1 MKPFA
6 RINLSSSALRR
17 GILVSS
23 LALAA
28 AGIGA
33 YGATPVAVSLG
44 ITFPEPTDVYGLHL
58 SPIAIGEGPLT
69 VTGLSLGAVDSLVMD
84 EVRGIQVAGLFS
96 FGWPSGPD
104 KTRIYG
110 CQMGGAIAGADC
122 VAGIQAAGVFAGT
135 DDMKGIQLAGLFSI
149 TGEKGIRGVQIA
161 GLLSQSHSCR
171 GGQIAF
177 WNGSESMCGVQI
189 GLMNFAIPA
198 DDGWVLQ
205 MGLVNGIR
213 RDSTKSGWIDGMRYF
228 PVVNLGW

>member
-1 MKPFA
+1 MKSFA
-6 RINLSSSALRR
+6 RINLSFAALRR

-23 LALAA
+23 LALA

-69 VTGLSLGAVDSLVMD
+69 VTGLSLGAVDSLVM
-84 EVRGIQVAGLFS
+84 EEMRGIQVAGLFS

-122 VAGIQAAGVFAGT
+122 VSGIQAAGVFAGT

-171 GGQIAF
+171 GGQIAL

-205 MGLVNGIR
+205 IGLVNGIR

-228 PVVNLGW
+228 PVVNIGW

>member
-6 RINLSSSALRR
+6 RINLSSAALRR

-23 LALAA
+23 LALA

-69 VTGLSLGAVDSLVMD
+69 VTGLSLGAVDSLVM
-84 EVRGIQVAGLFS
+84 EEMRGIQVAGLFS

-122 VAGIQAAGVFAGT
+122 VSGIQAAGVFAGT

-171 GGQIAF
+171 GGQIAL

-205 MGLVNGIR
+205 IGLVNGIR

-228 PVVNLGW
+228 PVVNIGW

>member
-6 RINLSSSALRR
+6 RT
-17 GILVSS
+17 ILVTS
-23 LALAA
+23 LALA

-122 VAGIQAAGVFAGT
+122 VSGIQAAGVFAGT

-171 GGQIAF
+171 GGQIAL

-205 MGLVNGIR
+205 IGLVNGIR
-213 RDSTKSGWIDGMRYF
+213 RDSTKSGWLEGTRYF
-228 PVVNLGW
+228 PIINFGW

>member
-6 RINLSSSALRR
+6 RM
-17 GILVSS
+17 ILVSS
-23 LALAA
+23 LALA

-84 EVRGIQVAGLFS
+84 EVRGIQVAGFFS

-122 VAGIQAAGVFAGT
+122 VSGIQAAGVFAGT

-171 GGQIAF
+171 GGQIAL

-205 MGLVNGIR
+205 IGLVNGIR

-228 PVVNLGW
+228 PVVNIGW

>member
-6 RINLSSSALRR
+6 RIKLSSAALRR

-23 LALAA
+23 FALA

-44 ITFPEPTDVYGLHL
+44 ITFPEPTDVYGLHI

-122 VAGIQAAGVFAGT
+122 VSGIQAAGVFAGT

-171 GGQIAF
+171 GGQIAL

-205 MGLVNGIR
+205 IGLVNGIR

-228 PVVNLGW
+228 PVVNIGW

>member
-6 RINLSSSALRR
+6 RINLSFAALRR

-23 LALAA
+23 LALA

-69 VTGLSLGAVDSLVMD
+69 VTGLSLGAVDSLVM
-84 EVRGIQVAGLFS
+84 EEMRGIQVAGLFS

-122 VAGIQAAGVFAGT
+122 VSGIQAAGIFAGT

-149 TGEKGIRGVQIA
+149 TGEKGIHGVQIA

-171 GGQIAF
+171 GGQIAL

-205 MGLVNGIR
+205 IGLVNGIR

-228 PVVNLGW
+228 PVVNIGW

>member
-6 RINLSSSALRR
+6 RI
-17 GILVSS
+17 ILVTT
-23 LALAA
+23 LALA

-69 VTGLSLGAVDSLVMD
+69 VTGLSLGAVDSLVM
-84 EVRGIQVAGLFS
+84 EEMRGIQVAGLFS

-122 VAGIQAAGVFAGT
+122 VSGIQAAGVFAGT
-135 DDMKGIQLAGLFSI
+135 DDMKGIQLAGLFSL

-171 GGQIAF
+171 GGQIAL

-198 DDGWVLQ
+198 DEGWVLQ
-205 MGLVNGIR
+205 IGLVNGIR

-228 PVVNLGW
+228 PVVNIGW

>member
-6 RINLSSSALRR
+6 RI
-17 GILVSS
+17 ILVSS
-23 LALAA
+23 LAFA

-122 VAGIQAAGVFAGT
+122 VSGIQAAGVFAGT

-171 GGQIAF
+171 GGQIAL

-205 MGLVNGIR
+205 IGLVNGIR

-228 PVVNLGW
+228 PVVNIGW

>member
-6 RINLSSSALRR
+6 RINLSSVALGR

-23 LALAA
+23 LVLA

-69 VTGLSLGAVDSLVMD
+69 VTGLSLGAVDSLVM
-84 EVRGIQVAGLFS
+84 EEMRGIQVAGLFS

-122 VAGIQAAGVFAGT
+122 VSGIQAAGVFAGT

-171 GGQIAF
+171 GGQIAL

-205 MGLVNGIR
+205 IGLVNGIR

-228 PVVNLGW
+228 PVVNIGW

>member
-1 MKPFA
+1 MMKKLTKAIFVTYLAFA
-6 RINLSSSALRR
+6 A
-17 GILVSS
+17 V
-23 LALAA
+23 
-28 AGIGA
+28 GA
-33 YGATPVAVSLG
+33 NAATPVSVSLLG
-44 ITFPEPTDVYGLHL
+44 ATCPDPADVYGLHL
-58 SPIAIGEGPLT
+58 SPIAIGGPRT
-69 VTGLSLGAVDSLVMD
+69 VTGLSLGAVDSLVLEEM
-84 EVRGIQVAGLFS
+84 RGIQVAGLFS

-122 VAGIQAAGVFAGT
+122 VSGIQAAGVFAGT

-171 GGQIAF
+171 GGQIAL

-205 MGLVNGIR
+205 IGLVNGIM

-228 PVVNLGW
+228 PVVNIGW

>member
-1 MKPFA
+1 MAKVD
-6 RINLSSSALRR
+6 ALRR

-23 LALAA
+23 LALAV
-28 AGIGA
+28 GIGA

-69 VTGLSLGAVDSLVMD
+69 VTGLSLGAVDSLVM
-84 EVRGIQVAGLFS
+84 EEMRGIQVAGLFS

-122 VAGIQAAGVFAGT
+122 VSGIQAAGVFAGT

-171 GGQIAF
+171 GGQIAL

-205 MGLVNGIR
+205 IGLVNGIR

-228 PVVNLGW
+228 PVVNIGW

>member
-6 RINLSSSALRR
+6 RI
-17 GILVSS
+17 ILVTT
-23 LALAA
+23 LALA

-33 YGATPVAVSLG
+33 HGATPVAVSLG

-69 VTGLSLGAVDSLVMD
+69 VTGLSLGAVDSLVM
-84 EVRGIQVAGLFS
+84 EEMRGIQVAGLFS

-122 VAGIQAAGVFAGT
+122 VSGIQAAGVFAGT

-171 GGQIAF
+171 GGQIAL

-205 MGLVNGIR
+205 IGLVNGIR

-228 PVVNLGW
+228 PVVNIGW

>member
-1 MKPFA
+1 MKPLA
-6 RINLSSSALRR
+6 RM
-17 GILVSS
+17 ILVTS
-23 LALAA
+23 LALA

-122 VAGIQAAGVFAGT
+122 VSGIQAAGVFAGT

-171 GGQIAF
+171 GGQIAL

-205 MGLVNGIR
+205 IGLVNGIR

-228 PVVNLGW
+228 PVVNIGW

>member
-6 RINLSSSALRR
+6 RI
-17 GILVSS
+17 ILVTT
-23 LALAA
+23 LALA

-69 VTGLSLGAVDSLVMD
+69 VTGLSLGAVDSLVM
-84 EVRGIQVAGLFS
+84 EEMRGIQVAGLFS

-122 VAGIQAAGVFAGT
+122 VSGIQAAGVFAGT

-171 GGQIAF
+171 GGQIAL

-205 MGLVNGIR
+205 IGLVNGIR

-228 PVVNLGW
+228 PVVNIGW